1 MKKLLICA
9 ANITQLDNFF
19 DSNFI
24 ENIKSDYNLDFLI
37 GKVNYDDKKRLN
49 RIKKYGN
56 IVESSNIHTFTTKN
70 SIRKKINLF
79 CYFGN
84 EILKNKNRFKED
96 FLIKRTLEVNAPKLI
111 KLFTIIYRLRILK
124 ILVKFFLFFL
134 RKNPLSILKINNI
147 RNYELVIIAY
157 KIYDPTSFVDELI
170 RYCKSKKILTY
181 GVQINWDALVF
192 RIPLEIPNFLAV
204 WGEQSFS
211 FSVGL
216 HEIAPFRIFPTGPL
230 AFDIYRNNKIT
241 KENAR
246 KNLDLPIN
254 GKIIAVCLSDIVFD
268 DIFLVNEINKHLNT
282 GTFSENTY
290 FYFKGYRYG
299 KELTLKNSYKL
310 EYNKEF
316 ENTKLHKNIF
326 FWDPDNI
333 NLDKRDYFKNFFK
346 AFDGIISTFST
357 MTVEASL
364 HDIPSV
370 ALHYDPSKYGV
381 RTYGF
386 PFKLYSYHLYALR
399 NQEGL
404 IFCNSREELKNSINR
419 ILDFNNSPKMN
430 NYLQKIPLSSV
441 YFGQESSSDKLKESI
456 KIILEKGSRDSS
468 FIGYK

>member
-1 MKKLLICA
+1 MKKILICA
-9 ANITQLDNFF
+9 ANISQLDSFF
-19 DSNFI
+19 DSDFI
-24 ENIKSDYNLDFLI
+24 ENIKSNDNLHFLI
-37 GKVNYDDKKRLN
+37 GKVDYDDTKRLI

-56 IVESSNIHTFTTKN
+56 IIQSSNVNTSTNKS
-70 SIRKKINLF
+70 SIRKKLNLF

-96 FLIKRTLEVNAPKLI
+96 FLIKRTLEVNAPHLI
-111 KLFTIIYRLRILK
+111 KLYTIIYKLKILK
-124 ILVKFFLFFL
+124 ILVTFFLFFL
-134 RKNPLSILKINNI
+134 RKKPLNILSNNNI
-147 RNYELVIIAY
+147 KNYKLVIIAY

-170 RYCKSKKILTY
+170 RYCKDKKILTY
-181 GVQINWDALVF
+181 GVQVNWDALVF

-230 AFDIYRNNKIT
+230 AFDIYRNNKLT

-246 KNLDLPIN
+246 KNLGLPVK
-254 GKIIAVCLSDIVFD
+254 GKIITVCLSDIVFD
-268 DIFLVNEINKHLNT
+268 DIFLVNEINNHLNA
-282 GTFSENTY
+282 GAFPEDTF

-310 EYNKEF
+310 EYDKEF
-316 ENTKLHKNIF
+316 ENIKLHKNIF

-333 NLDKRDYFKNFFK
+333 NLEKRDYFRNFFK

-357 MTVEASL
+357 MSVEASL
-364 HDIPSV
+364 HDIPAV

-381 RTYGF
+381 KTYGF

-404 IFCNSREELKNSINR
+404 IFCNSREELKNSITK
-419 ILDFNNSPKMN
+419 ILNFNDSSKKSN
-430 NYLQKIPLSSV
+430 NLQKIPLSSI
-441 YFGQESSSDKLKESI
+441 YYGQESSSDKLKKSI
-456 KIILEKGSRDSS
+456 EIILEKGTRDNS